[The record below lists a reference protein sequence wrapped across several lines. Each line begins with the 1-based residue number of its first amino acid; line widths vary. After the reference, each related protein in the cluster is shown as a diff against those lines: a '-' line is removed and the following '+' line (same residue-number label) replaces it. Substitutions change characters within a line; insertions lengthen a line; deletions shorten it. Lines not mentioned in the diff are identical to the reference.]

1 MAGPLLRVLI
11 RLKTNKYHR
20 LQIPARYRII
30 DLFQQIANELH
41 LQLEQ
46 LIHLS
51 IYRNSSNGYL
61 LIYPLTT
68 NTTVY
73 DQLEKFDLSNNDEL
87 YIDLTLNESESDDDL
102 PLNQQTTTTNLGQLI
117 RYSVPADN
125 SCLFSSIDFVLHN
138 GKLDESSKKFFRN
151 LIANK
156 IEADQIRYSDA
167 VLGRTNADYCQWI
180 RRGKNRKKKFILRH
194 TKMNLFFFS
203 DDSWGG
209 GIELSV
215 LTEEYQ
221 VEICVINTESGGR
234 IDYFGED
241 KKFPYRVFLFYDNL
255 HYDPGKHKNKKTNQH
270 RKTK

>member
-11 RLKTNKYHR
+11 RLKNNKYHR

-30 DLFQQIANELH
+30 DLYQQIANELH

-68 NTTVY
+68 TTTEY

-87 YIDLTLNESESDDDL
+87 YIDLTVNENEIDEDL
-102 PLNQQTTTTNLGQLI
+102 PLNQISNSQTTTNLGQLI

-138 GKLDESSKKFFRN
+138 GKLDVSSNKLFRN
-151 LIANK
+151 LIAKK

-180 RRGKNRKKKFILRH
+180 RRGKSRRSIS
-194 TKMNLFFFS
+194 M
-203 DDSWGG
+203 
-209 GIELSV
+209 
-215 LTEEYQ
+215 
-221 VEICVINTESGGR
+221 
-234 IDYFGED
+234 
-241 KKFPYRVFLFYDNL
+241 
-255 HYDPGKHKNKKTNQH
+255 
-270 RKTK
+270 